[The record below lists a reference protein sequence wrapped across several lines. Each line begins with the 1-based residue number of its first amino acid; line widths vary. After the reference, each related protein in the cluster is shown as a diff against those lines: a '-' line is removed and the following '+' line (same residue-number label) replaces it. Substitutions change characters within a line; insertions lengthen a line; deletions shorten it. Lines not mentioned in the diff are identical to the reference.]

1 MNNTSIICILQNN
14 KSELCY
20 NIKTT
25 PQKDAIMEIFSHISM
40 PDISKEETLLDAE
53 KKIIKQAINTIYP
66 NLVTE
71 ELDALT
77 EYILNIPIIKFKL
90 EDVNERFITRAQE
103 LGKTVLGDVV
113 GLVPIYGDA
122 IGFVIDVGYSSLKY
136 KKLYDRISNIKTE
149 IIDIIPHTK
158 SELKKLLKNQIMK
171 STEQAVNNVQTSANN
186 AINNSINSA
195 QTTANNAINNSI
207 NSAQTSANN
216 AINNSINSAQTSANN
231 AINTRL
237 NSALTKSKKI
247 SRLNS
252 ALTKPKKLSR
262 RKHGGNFKKKT
273 RSTRKKTRST
283 RKKIN

>member
-195 QTTANNAINNSI
+195 QT
-207 NSAQTSANN
+207 SANN

-283 RKKIN
+283 RKKTRSTRKKIN

>member
-149 IIDIIPHTK
+149 IIDNIPHTK

-171 STEQAVNNVQTSANN
+171 STEQAVNNVQTS
-186 AINNSINSA
+186 
-195 QTTANNAINNSI
+195 ANNAINNSI

>member
-40 PDISKEETLLDAE
+40 PDISKEGTLLDAE
-53 KKIIKQAINTIYP
+53 KKIIKQAINTIFP

-77 EYILNIPIIKFKL
+77 EYILDIPIIKFKL
-90 EDVNERFITRAQE
+90 EDINQRFIAQAQE
-103 LGKTVLGDVV
+103 LGKSVLGDVV
-113 GLVPIYGDA
+113 GLVPVYGDA
-122 IGFVIDVGYSSLKY
+122 IGIVIDLGYSSLKY
-136 KKLYDRISNIKTE
+136 KKLYDRISSIKTE
-149 IIDIIPHTK
+149 IIDNIPHNK
-158 SELKKLLKNQIMK
+158 SELKELLKNQIMK

-195 QTTANNAINNSI
+195 
-207 NSAQTSANN
+207 
-216 AINNSINSAQTSANN
+216 
-231 AINTRL
+231 
-237 NSALTKSKKI
+237 
-247 SRLNS
+247 
-252 ALTKPKKLSR
+252 LTKPKKISRPTKISR

-273 RSTRKKTRST
+273 RSNRKKTRSN
-283 RKKIN
+283 RKKTRSNRNK